1 MGDGEVELRG
11 DARHHDD
18 EQGEQREQRRR
29 VGQRV
34 ADPLHDVQEA
44 IDGAALGGS
53 GGGRFRLGHLA
64 TSRDSP
70 RLDRKSATRDS
81 PGRSLWRL
89 ARTPDRGSIPRVKKV
104 KNWLAERLGVAAG
117 EESPQREQAR
127 NLAVAALLVEV
138 LRADYDVSG
147 PERRQVLD
155 SIRGIL
161 RLDPAECETLLELA
175 EQRVDEAHDLHQFT
189 SEVNRAFSADEKV
202 GLVEQL
208 WRVAQADATVHKYEE
223 HLIRRIS
230 DLLHVPHRQFIA
242 AKLRGAAH

>member
-1 MGDGEVELRG
+1 MGC
-11 DARHHDD
+11 
-18 EQGEQREQRRR
+18 
-29 VGQRV
+29 
-34 ADPLHDVQEA
+34 
-44 IDGAALGGS
+44 
-53 GGGRFRLGHLA
+53 GGRVQRL
-64 TSRDSP
+64 
-70 RLDRKSATRDS
+70 
-81 PGRSLWRL
+81 
-89 ARTPDRGSIPRVKKV
+89 
-104 KNWLAERLGVAAG
+104 KNWLSDRLGAAAG
-117 EESPQREQAR
+117 EESPQRQQAR

-155 SIRGIL
+155 SIRGL
-161 RLDPAECETLLELA
+161 LGLDAGECETLFELA

-189 SEVNRAFSADEKV
+189 SEVNRAFTADEKV

-242 AKLRGAAH
+242 AKLRGAER